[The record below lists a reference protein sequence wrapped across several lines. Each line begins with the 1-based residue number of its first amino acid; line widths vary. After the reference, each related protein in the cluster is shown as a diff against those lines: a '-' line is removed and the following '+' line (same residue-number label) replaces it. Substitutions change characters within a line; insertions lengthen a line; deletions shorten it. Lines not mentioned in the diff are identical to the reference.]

1 MLNEEAIHNRF
12 RQGFVVPAAT
22 FVYGNADIIRN
33 KNIKDDFHMNVTMNP
48 DNHQILSLKTVH
60 FATTEEK
67 NASAVSASG
76 RDQAIISEEGRC
88 GLEYHLNAMTKEDFM
103 DMLKQWQNE
112 NQTKLEVDP
121 YRKVDPDGTIATKI
135 YFESYIG
142 QLEENRKTIEAYYAD
157 AYQEAVSSPLG
168 NSTTAV
174 LSYIAG
180 RYLCSW
186 SGYFNGNMPANERK
200 WSYIQLTAMINGS
213 VVALNDPYALAASGG
228 PKTVEQMDRIA
239 RQAVKEK
246 LDALLREGEAV

>member
-1 MLNEEAIHNRF
+1 
-12 RQGFVVPAAT
+12 
-22 FVYGNADIIRN
+22 
-33 KNIKDDFHMNVTMNP
+33 
-48 DNHQILSLKTVH
+48 
-60 FATTEEK
+60 
-67 NASAVSASG
+67 
-76 RDQAIISEEGRC
+76 
-88 GLEYHLNAMTKEDFM
+88 MTKEDFM

-213 VVALNDPYALAASGG
+213 GVALNDPYALAASGG